1 MGYQFIH
8 IELYGKRASKERQ
21 RQSGQRSL
29 SAAEVVAE
37 ACREKGHCPHVESP
51 RVPRLVWGESP
62 RQTLGRA
69 LASLDSEPKREVRT
83 KDGVKLRGVRED
95 TPILLAGVCSVPE
108 DFGEG
113 QAFTDWLER
122 SLAFLNREYGPSLRS
137 VVLHEDEKHKHIHF
151 FVSAARAV
159 ETKKL
164 HAGAA
169 AKTKTEA
176 CKGLRGFQDR
186 YFSAVSLACGLTR
199 IGPNRRRLSRAEW
212 HGEQAKAKATAK
224 ALATEKS
231 KGEAKAKIVLETVKE
246 FCGGELPEEFR
257 ALLSQKLDGKKQPAP
272 KQGPIAGL

>member
-8 IELYGKRASKERQ
+8 VETYGKRASKERQ

-137 VVLHEDEKHKHIHF
+137 VVLHEDEKHMHIHF
-151 FVSAARAV
+151 FVSPDRAV

-169 AKTKTEA
+169 AKSKTEA
-176 CKGLRGFQDR
+176 CKGLRAFQDR
-186 YFSAVSLACGLTR
+186 YFEQVSAHCGLTR
-199 IGPNRRRLSRAEW
+199 KGPGRRRMSRAEW
-212 HGEQAKAKATAK
+212 HGEQAKAKATAE
-224 ALATEKS
+224 ALAAVGR
-231 KGEAKAKIVLETVKE
+231 KGERKAKLVLETVRE
-246 FCGGELPEEFR
+246 FFGGELPEDFKEQLR
-257 ALLSQKLDGKKQPAP
+257 AKLERKSSTG
-272 KQGPIAGL
+272 GPVF